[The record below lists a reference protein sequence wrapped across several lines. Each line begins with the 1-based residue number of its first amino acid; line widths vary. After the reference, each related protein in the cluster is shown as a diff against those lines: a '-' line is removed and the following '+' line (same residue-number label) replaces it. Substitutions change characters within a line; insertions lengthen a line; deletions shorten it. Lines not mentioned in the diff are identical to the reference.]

1 MKRSKSLAFVALLL
15 TVALLAAGCAS
26 KNNSSS
32 GGGGGGN
39 ASKPDV
45 TIYFQGAL
53 TGPYNYL
60 ILPSYQAAQLH
71 INELNSQSD
80 FPAHITLKQGDT
92 QGSPDNAPQVVQE
105 VVGDD
110 TTVGVIGPG
119 FSGESEASGDTYN
132 QAQIPFVTP
141 SATETALDAKGWDYW
156 YRAVGPDSGQGGF
169 AGKFIAKQIKP
180 SKLFVFHD
188 KSAYGQPLATTVR
201 DTAKKAGVTIAGFE
215 GIESGADDYSAL
227 ISDIKASGADT
238 AFFGGYDA
246 DFGKIVK
253 QAKDSGLNITFM
265 SGDGSLSSSFL
276 KIAGSAAEG
285 TYLTAPTN
293 LSGSFVQKYNSSIG
307 AKASSV
313 PVYAAEGYDV
323 AGLFGA
329 GIKAAVDGGAKD
341 PASIRAGVQKYLSGL
356 TTSNPY
362 HGVAKDYSFDS
373 KHEIAST
380 SLAGLYYYYL
390 VKGGAMKP
398 LGNAQSL
405 KL

>member
-32 GGGGGGN
+32 GGGGGGG
-39 ASKPDV
+39 SKPDV
-45 TIYFQGAL
+45 TLYFQGAL

-71 INELNSQSD
+71 INELNSSSS
-80 FPAHITLKQGDT
+80 FPAHITLKQADT
-92 QGSPDNAPQVVQE
+92 QGNPDQAPQSVQE

-119 FSGESEASGDTYN
+119 FSGESQASGDTYN
-132 QAQIPFVTP
+132 QAQIPFVTA
-141 SATETALDAKGWDYW
+141 SATETALDAAGWTYW
-156 YRAVGPDSGQGGF
+156 YRAIGPDSGQGGF
-169 AGKFIAKQIKP
+169 AGKFIAKVMKP

-227 ISDIKASGADT
+227 ISDIKASGADA

-253 QAKDSGLNITFM
+253 QAKDSGLNIKFM

-293 LSGSFVQKYNSSIG
+293 LSGAFVQKYNSSIG
-307 AKASSV
+307 SKASSV

-341 PASIRAGVQKYLSGL
+341 PAAIRAGVQKYLSGL
-356 TTSNPY
+356 TPSNAY

-380 SLAGLYYYYL
+380 KLSSLYYFYL
-390 VKGGAMKP
+390 VKNGAMKP
-398 LGNAQSL
+398 LGNATSL